1 MSDPTTPRSRLD
13 NVPIPRAI
21 ASPQAARAFVWDVP
35 ALIRRINRLAYLS
48 RDANDESREAMARA
62 AAADGVQLAP
72 SRIHRMETQASRS
85 EVDLITTLWVL
96 IRGGYTLAD
105 LYPPAAG
112 AGASELTDEERTLLR
127 LYRTANP
134 SVRGAIVGHA
144 AFLAKEG
151 SFGQDTSERPSN
163 VHEMPRPE
171 ASAEGLLASEQLAHE
186 THAEI
191 TAAQDTIRERKR
203 GKGSRPRRVYGA
215 NGTNG
220 KAGG

>member
-1 MSDPTTPRSRLD
+1 MSDPTTSRSRLD
-13 NVPIPRAI
+13 SAPISPAI

-35 ALIRRINRLAYLS
+35 ALIRRINRLARLS
-48 RDANDESREAMARA
+48 RVANDESREAMARA

-85 EVDLITTLWVL
+85 EIDLITTLWVL
-96 IRGGYTLAD
+96 FRGGYTLAD
-105 LYPPAAG
+105 LYPPAQ
-112 AGASELTDEERTLLR
+112 GASELTDDERTLLK
-127 LYRTANP
+127 LYRTAKP
-134 SVRGAIVGHA
+134 AERGAIVGHA

-151 SFGQDTSERPSN
+151 GFGEGTSERPAN

-171 ASAEGLLASEQLAHE
+171 ASAEDRLASEQLAHE